1 MFEDLIQKLDTAVRK
16 IRGTAKLNE
25 DNIAESLREVR
36 RVLLEADVHYRVVKE
51 FIASV
56 QEKAVGQDV
65 LKSISPGQQVV
76 KIIHDEL
83 VSLLGQSNAP
93 LQFGHVPPSVVMIV
107 GLQGSGKTTFCGKLA
122 ALLRKQNR
130 SPVLVAGDI
139 YRPAAIDQLV
149 TVGRHLDIPVF
160 TQGTENPVAIAKKGI
175 SEARRNGQDTL
186 ILDTAGRLH
195 VDDDMMQ
202 ELESIRSA
210 VKPSEILYVAD
221 SMTGQDAVNS
231 AEAFLDRLDFT
242 GIVLTKLDGDAR
254 GGAVLSIRSITD
266 RPVKFISNGEKPDA
280 IEPFHPDRMASRILG
295 MGDVVTLVEKAQE
308 SVDQEKAEALAGKL
322 QKQSFTFEDFLEQLQ
337 QMKKMGPLSQMLD
350 MLPGMSGK
358 INQLDVDDH
367 ALVRIEAMIQS
378 MTAEER
384 RKPQIINGSRRKRI
398 TAGSGTTVQ
407 DLNRLLKQFQMMQ
420 KMMKQMGRMKKGKR
434 MKGLPSGFPF

>member
-16 IRGTAKLNE
+16 IRGQAKLTE
-25 DNIAESLREVR
+25 ANIADSLREVR
-36 RVLLEADVHYRVVKE
+36 RVLLEADVHFKVVKD

-83 VSLLGQSNAP
+83 VSLLGESNVP
-93 LQFGHVPPSVVMIV
+93 LQFGHTPPSIIMVV

-122 ALLRKQNR
+122 ALLRKQSRN
-130 SPVLVAGDI
+130 PMLVAGDI

-149 TVGRHLDIPVF
+149 SVGKSLDIPVF
-160 TQGTENPVAIAKKGI
+160 TMGTENPIDIAKKGI
-175 SEARRNGQDTL
+175 KEARKHGQDTL

-195 VDDDMMQ
+195 VDNDMMQ
-202 ELESIRSA
+202 ELEAIQSA
-210 VKPSEILYVAD
+210 IKPTEILYVAD

-231 AEAFLDRLDFT
+231 AKSFLDRLDFS

-254 GGAVLSIRSITD
+254 GGAILSIRSITD
-266 RPVKFISNGEKPDA
+266 RPVKFVSNGEKLDM

-295 MGDVVTLVEKAQE
+295 MGDVITLVEKAQE
-308 SVDQEKAEALAGKL
+308 TVDEKKAEELAEKL
-322 QKQSFTFEDFLEQLQ
+322 QKQSFTFEDFLDQLQ
-337 QMKKMGPLSQMLD
+337 QMKKMGPLSQVMG
-350 MLPGMSGK
+350 MLPGMGK
-358 INQLDVDDH
+358 MNQLEVDDH

-378 MTAEER
+378 MTADER
-384 RKPQIINGSRRKRI
+384 RRPQIINGSRRKRI
-398 TAGSGTTVQ
+398 AMGSGTSIQ

-420 KMMKQMGRMKKGKR
+420 KMMKKMGRMKKGK
-434 MKGLPSGFPF
+434 MMQGLPPGFQF